1 MLPSIVR
8 SVASVIPTAALALA
22 LLWLASCAHLAGSG
36 RDEQKARLYLQLAV
50 DQLNN
55 AQYSKAIESTQKA
68 IELDPGYAPAYN
80 HLALV
85 YMETKRYDK
94 AEAAFQRALELKPDY
109 PEVFNNLGVLL
120 NRREKFRPAIAQF
133 EKALADDKYPTPEN
147 ALTNMGFSYYKLGE
161 LSRAKV
167 YHQKALDLVPNFCLA
182 QKNLG
187 DVYAKEKN
195 FGKATDYYRGAVTHC
210 PLFQE
215 AHYKLGLALMK
226 TGQRK
231 VARHELERLV
241 NRHKTGPYVQRSNEV
256 LKFLQ

>member
-1 MLPSIVR
+1 MLPYRTWTRVALHSLVILTSVTIV
-8 SVASVIPTAALALA
+8 
-22 LLWLASCAHLAGSG
+22 SCAHLAGSEK
-36 RDEQKARLYLQLAV
+36 DEQKARLYLSLAV

-55 AQYSKAIESTQKA
+55 GDFSRAIDSTQKA

-85 YMETKRYDK
+85 FMETKRYDK
-94 AEAAFQRALELKPDY
+94 AEAAFRKAFELRPEY

-120 NRREKFRPAIAQF
+120 NRRERYLDAVAQF
-133 EKALADDKYPTPEN
+133 EKALANDKYPTPEN

-167 YHQKALDLVPNFCLA
+167 YHQKALDIVPNFCLA

-215 AHYKLGLALMK
+215 AHYKMGLALMK

-231 VARHELERLV
+231 VAKTELEKLV
-241 NRHKTGPYVQRSNEV
+241 NRHKSGPYVQRSNEV